1 MNKITKGMLCGLGLT
16 LGLASAAS
24 AADLSGVP
32 YWSFTQTQ
40 TQPTGEMYFFV
51 NVGPGQIAYYI
62 GDNYA
67 IPTMID
73 NAGHAAASIDIN
85 VDASSRITYVGG
97 AY

>member
-32 YWSFTQTQ
+32 YWSFTQ

>member
-16 LGLASAAS
+16 LGLASTAS

-32 YWSFTQTQ
+32 YWSFTQ